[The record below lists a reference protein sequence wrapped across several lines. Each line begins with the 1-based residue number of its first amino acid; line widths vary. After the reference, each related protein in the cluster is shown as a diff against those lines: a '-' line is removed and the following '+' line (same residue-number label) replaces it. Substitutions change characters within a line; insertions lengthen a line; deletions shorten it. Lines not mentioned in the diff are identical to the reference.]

1 MIKLL
6 ITILQLMLTLL
17 EKGKLDSNLIK
28 NLRLQSSF
36 TFYNSIR
43 FIRSLLSYRGLVAL
57 LFLLRKVFL
66 IRGFKLIYYIFL
78 VINNLLGIGLIL
90 AFIEL
95 PTKELSLLY
104 RHLLMAIDSTENS
117 HFKIIIDLK
126 DKVFKYI
133 IELLQ
138 SLLSDK
144 ASLPDF
150 DLTSERDEAK
160 TDGDLYSSSSRPSLP
175 VDNNVKPGAAS
186 DSGIGSSNVP
196 NNTDGKF
203 SGSSFG
209 DGTSIRRHYS
219 NNGSII
225 ENINNFDPLS
235 IITSPYFYVPVTIIA
250 LGTVSY
256 LFLF

>member
-66 IRGFKLIYYIFL
+66 IRGFKLIYYILL

-104 RHLLMAIDSTENS
+104 RQRANAR
-117 HFKIIIDLK
+117 
-126 DKVFKYI
+126 
-133 IELLQ
+133 Q
-138 SLLSDK
+138 SQ
-144 ASLPDF
+144 P
-150 DLTSERDEAK
+150 
-160 TDGDLYSSSSRPSLP
+160 
-175 VDNNVKPGAAS
+175 
-186 DSGIGSSNVP
+186 
-196 NNTDGKF
+196 
-203 SGSSFG
+203 
-209 DGTSIRRHYS
+209 
-219 NNGSII
+219 
-225 ENINNFDPLS
+225 
-235 IITSPYFYVPVTIIA
+235 
-250 LGTVSY
+250 
-256 LFLF
+256 